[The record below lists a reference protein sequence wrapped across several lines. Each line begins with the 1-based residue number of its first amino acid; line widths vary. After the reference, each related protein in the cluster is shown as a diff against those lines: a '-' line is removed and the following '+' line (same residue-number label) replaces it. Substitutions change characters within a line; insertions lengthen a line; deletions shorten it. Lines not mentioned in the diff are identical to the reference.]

1 MGLKQSQKITQQ
13 EENNTG
19 REVKAGEDHHPLTQ

>member
-13 EENNTG
+13 EDNYTG
-19 REVKAGEDHHPLTQ
+19 QEVEAGEDHPPLTQ